1 MIERVRRLHPN
12 ARVLLALAA
21 AALVAGGIW
30 FAWWTV
36 SPLFRTVV
44 VQEELSAPD
53 VAEDA
58 FAVLLQG
65 AFEGADAFHQ
75 VSGAARVIDRGA
87 DRIVRFENDFR
98 TVNGPDLFVWLA
110 NGENYDEGVLDLGV
124 LKGNVGSQ
132 NYVVPEGTDLSRYD
146 RVIIWCRAFRVLFG
160 TALLES

>member
-1 MIERVRRLHPN
+1 MIGSFRRLHPF
-12 ARVLLALAA
+12 ARLGLAFAA
-21 AALVAGGIW
+21 TAMVAGATW

-44 VQEELSAPD
+44 VQEDLGTS
-53 VAEDA
+53 DA
-58 FAVLLQG
+58 SPESFTVLLEG
-65 AFEGADAFHQ
+65 AFVGADAFHQ
-75 VSGAARVIDRGA
+75 VSGEARVIDRGG
-87 DRIVRFENDFR
+87 DRIVRFESDFS

-110 NGENYDEGVLDLGV
+110 NGENFDEGFLDLGA

-132 NYVVPEGTDLSRYD
+132 NYVVPEGTDLSQYD